1 MERVERRLLRTTAY
15 ESIRDAVVRGDLA
28 PGAVLNSA
36 DLAGRL
42 GLSRAPVRDAL
53 ARLADEGLVEM
64 KPQSYTRVT
73 PVLPREVR
81 DAVAVVRAMH
91 ELAASAT
98 AGALSGDDLEAMGEA
113 NRRFEAAARRGDI
126 DAAMAA
132 DDDLHGVLVRASG
145 NRALAAT
152 IERYTPLIRR
162 LERLQFARSHARRS
176 VERHDD
182 LIAACAAGD
191 AATATH
197 LTGLIWRSLEDLGVD
212 DVD

>member
-1 MERVERRLLRTTAY
+1 MERVHRRLLRETAY

-28 PGAVLNSA
+28 PGEAVNSA
-36 DLAGRL
+36 ELADQL

-53 ARLADEGLVEM
+53 ARLADEGLIET

-73 PVLPREVR
+73 PVTPSEAR
-81 DAVAVVRAMH
+81 DAAAVVRAMH
-91 ELAASAT
+91 ELAASITVGRLMAED
-98 AGALSGDDLEAMGEA
+98 LDDMRRA
-113 NRRFEAAARRGDI
+113 NHRFETAIRDGDI
-126 DAAMAA
+126 DAALAA
-132 DDDLHGVLVRASG
+132 DDDLHGVLVKASG

-162 LERLQFARSHARRS
+162 LERLQFAQSHARRS

-191 AATATH
+191 TTEALRLTA
-197 LTGLIWRSLEDLGVD
+197 LIWRSLEENHVD
-212 DVD
+212 

>member
-1 MERVERRLLRTTAY
+1 MERVQRRLLRETAY
-15 ESIRDAVVRGDLA
+15 EAIRDAVVRGDLA
-28 PGAVLNSA
+28 PGAAVNSA
-36 DLAGRL
+36 ELADQL

-53 ARLADEGLVEM
+53 ARLADEGLVET

-73 PVLPREVR
+73 QVAPSEVR
-81 DAVAVVRAMH
+81 DAAAVVRAMH
-91 ELAASAT
+91 ELAAST
-98 AGALSGDDLEAMGEA
+98 TVGALQTDDIAQMRAA
-113 NRRFEAAARRGDI
+113 NERFEAAARAGDI

-132 DDDLHGVLVRASG
+132 DDELHGVLVKASG

-162 LERLQFARSHARRS
+162 LERLQFGRDHARRS

-191 AATATH
+191 APAATH
-197 LTGLIWRSLEDLGVD
+197 LTSLIWRSLEEGTE
-212 DVD
+212 